1 VAPVIAQARQHL
13 GVMLAGEDCADGRQT
28 RRAGDVSD
36 HVVELKIHLCQRLL
50 HVLDM

>member
-13 GVMLAGEDCADGRQT
+13 GGTLAGEDRADDPQT
-28 RRAGDVSD
+28 SRAGDIGD
-36 HVVELKIHLCQRLL
+36 DVVELNIHLCQRLL